1 MVDTQKAGTLSA
13 ILLGIDQGSSHTWA
27 VAACTDGE
35 LLALG
40 KAPGA
45 CHALTGMDRAMGA
58 FRDASQEAMVQ
69 AGLSKVDFIF
79 GGLTGAD
86 WDDEF
91 PLLEHHIRRIGICER
106 VRVENDAIIA
116 LRGGTERKYGVI
128 LIAGSGGNC
137 AVRAP
142 DGRQFIYGY
151 FWDGALQ
158 GGGALAR
165 RVLESV
171 YRSYTGQGPETSLTG
186 SVLQHFGLS
195 NVVELMRADVEKHLS
210 SAKLLDLA
218 LILFEEDLCGDG
230 IAGRIIDSFATG
242 YAEAAVVWLRRFGM
256 TDLEM
261 DVVLSGSI
269 FKARTP
275 RLVETVAAG
284 ILAAAP
290 QARLVNAHYEPVVGA
305 VLLGL
310 EEMGIEVTAQIRANI
325 EASAGRL
332 GLIRPKGGTAH
343 L

>member
-1 MVDTQKAGTLSA
+1 MSAA
-13 ILLGIDQGSSHTWA
+13 ILGVDQGSSHTWA
-27 VAACTDGE
+27 VVASTDGD

-45 CHALTGMDRAMGA
+45 CHPFTGMERAMSA
-58 FRDASQEAMVQ
+58 VRDASQEAMRQ

-79 GGLTGAD
+79 GGMTGAD

-91 PLLEHHIRRIGICER
+91 PLLEYHIRQLGICEK

-137 AVRAP
+137 AVLAP
-142 DGRQFIYGY
+142 DGRKFIYGY
-151 FWDGALQ
+151 FWSGALQ
-158 GGGALAR
+158 GGGALSR
-165 RVLESV
+165 NVLESV
-171 YRSYTGQGPETSLTG
+171 YRTYTGQGPETSLTG
-186 SVLQHFGLS
+186 RVLQHFGLT
-195 NVVELMRADVEKHLS
+195 NVVELMRADVENRLPV
-210 SAKLLDLA
+210 AKLLDLA
-218 LILFEEDLCGDG
+218 MILFEEDLCGDET
-230 IAGRIIDSFATG
+230 AGRIIDSFAKG
-242 YAEAAVVWLRRFGM
+242 YAEAAVVWLDRLGM
-256 TDLEM
+256 TDLEL
-261 DVVLSGSI
+261 DVLLSGSI

-284 ILAAAP
+284 IHIAVP

-310 EEMGIEVTAQIRANI
+310 EEMGIEVTPEIQANI

-332 GLIRPKGGTAH
+332 GLIRPKGATG
-343 L
+343 LPE